1 MIPDESFGRKNEDSR
16 TSLGRP
22 VLRRD
27 RGGPQSFEGPARSS
41 RSEPPSPPVPGYG
54 REPVGKGQ
62 AAAGFSAVRAPV
74 VAAGDGRATG
84 AGAVDAT

>member
-1 MIPDESFGRKNEDSR
+1 MIPGESFGRNSEDSR

-27 RGGPQSFEGPARSS
+27 RGGPQSFEGRTLSFTL
-41 RSEPPSPPVPGYG
+41 RVTFPPVPGYG

-62 AAAGFSAVRAPV
+62 AAAGFSAVRAPG
-74 VAAGDGRATG
+74 VAAVDGLIAGTG
-84 AGAVDAT
+84 AIGAT

>member
-1 MIPDESFGRKNEDSR
+1 MIPGESFGRNSEDSR

-27 RGGPQSFEGPARSS
+27 RGGPQSFEGQAGAHAPATF
-41 RSEPPSPPVPGYG
+41 PPVPGYG

-62 AAAGFSAVRAPV
+62 AAAGFSAVRAPG
-74 VAAGDGRATG
+74 VAAVDGRATG
-84 AGAVDAT
+84 TGAVGAT